1 MVGNVLIG
9 LQTDDCIQSCH
20 TYHFWKKESHSGQN
34 PKCLPQKRLF
44 QSPKY
49 FVDENEE
56 EDDGEEG
63 AADGNDEEPEIS
75 DGDNGNDSG

>member
-1 MVGNVLIG
+1 MPPTEKAI
-9 LQTDDCIQSCH
+9 
-20 TYHFWKKESHSGQN
+20 
-34 PKCLPQKRLF
+34 PK
-44 QSPKY
+44 PKISD